1 MRLIISPFTDV
12 YFNLAAEAYFL
23 QHTQENICMLWR
35 SQSAVVCGKNQ
46 GICAEINYSLC
57 KELGIFP
64 ARRVS
69 GGGTVYQDLGNVN
82 FTFIQGLETSLD
94 NAIDYKRFL
103 EPVRKALLKMGIET
117 SYSQRHDLL
126 YKGKKISGNAQHL
139 MQQKKRVLHHGTLL
153 LNANLKKLSRVLQTE
168 GTYSD
173 RSVRSVRSEVTNL
186 ADHFPQLMQIEQS
199 IVQLSQALAP
209 LLLANFSGF
218 SEQETTSI
226 IRLQTEKFETEAWI
240 LGYSP
245 NYIHTRTISFPNSNN
260 EHTQDLR
267 LNMEVERGI
276 ICTISLNDE
285 HGNSVFEKQCADT
298 LQKPIAMATI
308 ASAFSNTPL
317 GKIPLL
323 YQFF

>member
-1 MRLIISPFTDV
+1 M
-12 YFNLAAEAYFL
+12 
-23 QHTQENICMLWR
+23 
-35 SQSAVVCGKNQ
+35 
-46 GICAEINYSLC
+46 
-57 KELGIFP
+57 
-64 ARRVS
+64 
-69 GGGTVYQDLGNVN
+69 
-82 FTFIQGLETSLD
+82 
-94 NAIDYKRFL
+94 
-103 EPVRKALLKMGIET
+103 
-117 SYSQRHDLL
+117 
-126 YKGKKISGNAQHL
+126 
-139 MQQKKRVLHHGTLL
+139 

-209 LLLANFSGF
+209 LLLANISGF

-226 IRLQTEKFETEAWI
+226 LRLQTEKFETEAWI

-260 EHTQDLR
+260 EHMQDLR
-267 LNMEVERGI
+267 LNMEVERGM
-276 ICTISLNDE
+276 ICTISLNDK